1 MTAIVKEELLD
12 ERLAKLETVRS
23 WSPRLVSKLE
33 SHIRSADDEALFRIN
48 PFNFASERSL
58 GENEVIDLLLHA
70 TSLGLFGMD
79 WLLLCPKCSCVV
91 ESLRSL
97 EGVHRHYHCSACQVD
112 LEASLDDQIAITFTV
127 SPEIRAIAFH
137 HPDQLSA
144 HDYCFKYGATR
155 DGVLPDGRAF
165 VDVKI
170 ALTKAVSYLPPG
182 ETTRMTVE
190 ASEGSILGI
199 SPEGKA
205 GLLYS
210 IEGAPS
216 SSGQVAHVL
225 FEKQVREHAPGSV
238 APGAITFEVKNATA

>member
-1 MTAIVKEELLD
+1 M
-12 ERLAKLETVRS
+12 
-23 WSPRLVSKLE
+23 SPRLVSKLE

-48 PFNFASERSL
+48 PFNFANERSL

-127 SPEIRAIAFH
+127 SPEICAIAFH

-155 DGVLPDGRAF
+155 DGVLPDGRP
-165 VDVKI
+165 
-170 ALTKAVSYLPPG
+170 L
-182 ETTRMTVE
+182 
-190 ASEGSILGI
+190 
-199 SPEGKA
+199 
-205 GLLYS
+205 
-210 IEGAPS
+210 
-216 SSGQVAHVL
+216 
-225 FEKQVREHAPGSV
+225 
-238 APGAITFEVKNATA
+238 